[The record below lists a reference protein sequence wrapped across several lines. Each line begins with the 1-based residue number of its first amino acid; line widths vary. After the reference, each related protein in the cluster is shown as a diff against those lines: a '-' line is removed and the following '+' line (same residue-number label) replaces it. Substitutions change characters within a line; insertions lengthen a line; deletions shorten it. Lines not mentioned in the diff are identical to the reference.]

1 MKEQLIICPHC
12 KQQFPLSQAM
22 QHEIEEK
29 VKSSHLQEIEALK
42 NEYQHQLEEATKN
55 SAIKAAEKARQ
66 EAQKE
71 LQDLKNQVTELETKS
86 IEFTEKEL
94 AYLKRERE
102 IAAKENQLEL
112 DKQRFINQKTE
123 ELQSSIREEVEA
135 ELSTKLSEK
144 DLKIARLE
152 KLADELKKKAQ
163 QGSGEVQG
171 EAFEVE
177 LENLL
182 RQMFAVDEFEPVPRG
197 KRGADIIQKVRTDN
211 LRQCGTII
219 WEAKNAENWSDNWVV
234 KLKAD
239 MRQTAGDCVGIIVS
253 KALPKTVKRFGY
265 VDGIWV
271 SDFYS
276 AVGLATAIRMK
287 FQELHQTKAA
297 IAGRSSIRDLIYVY
311 VTGNDFRNRIEAT
324 GEALRDMK
332 LDIDRERAA
341 MEKNWAK
348 REKQLFRVVQN
359 MAGVYGDLSGL
370 GAQLQQVKTLELEAG
385 DVEE

>member
-1 MKEQLIICPHC
+1 MKEQLITCPHC

-29 VKSSHLQEIEALK
+29 VKLSHLQEIEAIK
-42 NEYQHQLEEATKN
+42 KEYQTQIEAATKD
-55 SAIKAAEKARQ
+55 SAYKAAEKARQ
-66 EAQKE
+66 DAQKE
-71 LQDLKNQVTELETKS
+71 LQDLQNQVTELETKS
-86 IEFTEKEL
+86 SEFNEKEL

-102 IAAKENQLEL
+102 IAAKEKQMQLERE
-112 DKQRFINQKTE
+112 RFINTKTE

-171 EAFEVE
+171 EAFELE

-182 RQMFAVDEFEPVPRG
+182 RQIFAVDEFEPVPRG

-239 MRQTAGDCVGIIVS
+239 MRQTAGDVVGIIVT
-253 KALPKTVKRFGY
+253 KALPKTIKTFGF
-265 VDGIWV
+265 VDGVWV
-271 SDFYS
+271 TDFYS

-287 FQELHQTKAA
+287 FMELHQTKAA

-311 VTGNDFRNRIEAT
+311 VTGTEFRNRIEAT

-332 LDIDRERAA
+332 NDIDKERAA

-385 DVEE
+385 DVGE